1 MDCGGRPAKLSGSEW
16 PRWPLRTTVT
26 CKSLLRCYSSTLALR
41 TMIFDYSTVSHL
53 AHLPEWPCFAK
64 IAPAVQFIRSWFRR
78 EEYPRYK
85 DLSWQNKRFFTTC
98 LRKIT
103 WIFWPDRIVPTTN
116 SWKPLRKHHWIPSW
130 GEGDSIRSVI
140 PRLRME
146 TSTHARIA
154 LRCTPEGTR
163 KRESLCCRWRRTML
177 NKAVMV
183 WSAAV
188 KNSREPGQVRDGWRN
203 LVEALCATRHE
214 EDEWLWVIE
223 FYG

>member
-1 MDCGGRPAKLSGSEW
+1 M
-16 PRWPLRTTVT
+16 TTVT
-26 CKSLLRCYSSTLALR
+26 VADHVVIHPLWHCGLWSSITGPWAILRIFQSGPVLQKLLQEFNSYGA
-41 TMIFDYSTVSHL
+41 D
-53 AHLPEWPCFAK
+53 FAGK
-64 IAPAVQFIRSWFRR
+64 NVRAT
-78 EEYPRYK
+78 K
-85 DLSWQNKRFFTTC
+85 DLSWQNKHFFTTC

-146 TSTHARIA
+146 TSAHARIA

-163 KRESLCCRWRRTML
+163 KRESLCCRWRRAML

-188 KNSREPGQVRDGWRN
+188 KNLREPGQVRDGWRN

-214 EDEWLWVIE
+214 DDEWLWVIVV
-223 FYG
+223 